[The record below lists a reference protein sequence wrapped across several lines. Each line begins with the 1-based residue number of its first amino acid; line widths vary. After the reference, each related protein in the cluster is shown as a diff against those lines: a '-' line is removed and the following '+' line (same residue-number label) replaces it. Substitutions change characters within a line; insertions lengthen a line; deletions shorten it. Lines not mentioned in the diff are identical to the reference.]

1 MPVVEERLSVLE
13 VQMQEVGATLVRI
26 EDVLGGL
33 VKLVTSLDERVE
45 KLDQR
50 VEKLDQRV
58 ERLDQRVDKLDRR
71 IDRLEQCVE
80 TLDRR
85 VDRFDVRVEKRF
97 LWVAGIQMTTLITIM
112 AGLFGLVAKLI

>member
-26 EDVLGGL
+26 ESPLGSLVLA
-33 VKLVTSLDERVE
+33 VTSVDERVE
-45 KLDQR
+45 RLDQR
-50 VEKLDQRV
+50 VEKLDQRIDRI
-58 ERLDQRVDKLDRR
+58 EQRVD
-71 IDRLEQCVE
+71 

-85 VDRFDVRVEKRF
+85 VDKLDARVEKQF
-97 LWVAGIQMTTLITIM
+97 LWVAGIQMTTLITII